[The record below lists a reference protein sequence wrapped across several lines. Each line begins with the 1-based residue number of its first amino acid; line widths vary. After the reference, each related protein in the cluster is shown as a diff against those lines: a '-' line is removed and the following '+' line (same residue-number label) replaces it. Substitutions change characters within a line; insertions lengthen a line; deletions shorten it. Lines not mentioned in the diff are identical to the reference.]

1 MQRKWHYLH
10 DGETYGPFSVAR
22 MKELAAEGKIA
33 PMDKIWREG
42 DDPKTAIR
50 AAQALPFPRA
60 AKEAPAEPEKPAP
73 PLARPTYAKSAT
85 AGKKKRKP
93 SGSHPGVKKAPHLRA
108 PLATPVRP
116 PLDPEPAR
124 EAIPVMEAVPILEA
138 IPVPSEEPSPLPSN
152 ISPGLARAILAVQE
166 PNLST
171 NEIFRRASFALSQWT
186 DQDENASFILA
197 ADTEAILTRPEVLQI
212 LVPFQNLP
220 FELLERLMESLDFL
234 VENRSR
240 YYRALAERGR

>member
-1 MQRKWHYLH
+1 MQRNWLYLH
-10 DGETYGPFSVAR
+10 DGQTHGPFSVAR
-22 MKELAAEGKIA
+22 MKELAAQGEIA
-33 PMDKIWREG
+33 PTDKIWCEG

-60 AKEAPAEPEKPAP
+60 EKEAPAEPERSAP
-73 PLARPTYAKSAT
+73 PRAHPVHAKSP
-85 AGKKKRKP
+85 GKKRKK
-93 SGSHPGVKKAPHLRA
+93 SGGSHPGFKKAHVA
-108 PLATPVRP
+108 PPADPVWP
-116 PLDPEPAR
+116 PLESAPVM
-124 EAIPVMEAVPILEA
+124 EAIPVLEAVPVVEA
-138 IPVPSEEPSPLPSN
+138 IPLPEEEPPPLPLN

-186 DQDENASFILA
+186 DQDENAPLILA
-197 ADTEAILTRPEVLQI
+197 ADTEAILRRPEVLEI

-220 FELLERLMESLDFL
+220 FEHLERLIDSLDFL